1 MKKPNDSFFVKL
13 MQGLFAF
20 FVLHLFQKV
29 FPENERVEE
38 SECENREGGEEKK
51 SRWVKLKKAVHKFK
65 TAVGKPAY
73 GNIALIIIQIL
84 LYAVT
89 SAATLQ
95 QEWFKEAKPI
105 ALGSFAVAWIICV
118 GIYCVASDGA
128 MVAFFCLL
136 GICLAAG
143 ALAMIDLSGLK
154 DPVTY
159 VLQLGLQSA
168 SLICAAFASR
178 YIKSV
183 HTGS

>member
-20 FVLHLFQKV
+20 FVLHLLQKV

-38 SECENREGGEEKK
+38 SECENREGGEEEK
-51 SRWVKLKKAVHKFK
+51 SRGTKLVKAMHKLKKAVD
-65 TAVGKPAY
+65 KPAY

-84 LYAVT
+84 LFAVT

-95 QEWFKEAKPI
+95 QEWFIEKKLI
-105 ALGSFAVAWIICV
+105 ALCFFSVAWAICV
-118 GIYCVASDGA
+118 LIYCVTSDGA
-128 MVAFFCLL
+128 MVAFFCLV
-136 GICLAAG
+136 GICLVAG
-143 ALAMIDLSGLK
+143 ALAVVDLSGLK

-183 HTGS
+183 HAGS